1 MEYRTVK
8 YQFLNQDSTIVAKID
23 DDDVSRLSCSIEN
36 PEYLAGL
43 AEGNT
48 PEPYVPPPAPPVTE
62 VTALQG
68 LLAID
73 HAGLSVEYTVWAN
86 SPLRTFAQKAFINKA
101 QTWKRN
107 DPTLIAAATELGL
120 SDGQLDALFT
130 LASNL

>member
-1 MEYRTVK
+1 M
-8 YQFLNQDSTIVAKID
+8 YQLTNTTDILRVTDNAVIPFDPGNTDYA
-23 DDDVSRLSCSIEN
+23 
-36 PEYLAGL
+36 EYLVWL

-101 QTWKRN
+101 QTWRRD
-107 DPTLIAAATELGL
+107 DPTLITAATDIGL
-120 SDGQLDALFT
+120 SEGQLDALFT

>member
-1 MEYRTVK
+1 MIYTS
-8 YQFLNQDSTIVAKID
+8 YCLTANDIVIKLPEG
-23 DDDVSRLSCSIEN
+23 LSIPADPVN
-36 PEYLAGL
+36 TDYAAYLIWL
-43 AEGNT
+43 SEGNI

-86 SPLRTFAQKAFINKA
+86 SPLRTFAQKAFIDKA

-107 DPTLIAAATELGL
+107 DPTLIAAATDLGL